1 MVRHFL
7 ITTALVAAI
16 QAPTLAHA
24 EDVRM
29 FIRHE
34 VTDYASWR
42 KVYDAFDTE
51 RRDLGVTAHAVYRL
65 VEQPHDVTVWH
76 EFKTIEAAR
85 AFAVS
90 PNLKRAMQNAGVK
103 SAPQVWFVR
112 AVEK

>member
-1 MVRHFL
+1 
-7 ITTALVAAI
+7 
-16 QAPTLAHA
+16 
-24 EDVRM
+24 
-29 FIRHE
+29 
-34 VTDYASWR
+34 
-42 KVYDAFDTE
+42 
-51 RRDLGVTAHAVYRL
+51 VYRL